1 MELFVAALS
10 HTPHVLSVYVLL
22 SRFQEISSY
31 DEVAQVFAVGRA
43 NRAVAS
49 TACNEQSS
57 RSHCVLLIDLEC
69 TDRETQ
75 VRTHGRL
82 VLVDLAGSERVN
94 RSGVQKEQLT
104 EAQNINKSLSALGDV
119 IGALT
124 NKSGHVPFR
133 NSTLT
138 FLLKDSLGK
147 DNKALMLVQVH
158 TALANDALNGCVLKF
173 LSPSAQV
180 VCGSCFRFAG
190 EPLRERCAG
199 DAVLAPFCFASPNC

>member
-1 MELFVAALS
+1 M
-10 HTPHVLSVYVLL
+10 
-22 SRFQEISSY
+22 
-31 DEVAQVFAVGRA
+31 
-43 NRAVAS
+43 
-49 TACNEQSS
+49 
-57 RSHCVLLIDLEC
+57 
-69 TDRETQ
+69 
-75 VRTHGRL
+75 RTHGRL

-147 DNKALMLVQVH
+147 DNKALMLVQV
-158 TALANDALNGCVLKF
+158 LISLSGDALVALMVLGPSF
-173 LSPSAQV
+173 L
-180 VCGSCFRFAG
+180 R
-190 EPLRERCAG
+190 LW
-199 DAVLAPFCFASPNC
+199 VLLLVRR